1 MGTMSAEPV
10 WLAALSTGGG
20 VNGVDRQNN
29 ILRGYIVAE
38 KGPFKSPGRGE
49 FDTPALQKIVELGN
63 ASPLGLKARFTHP
76 GLSSD
81 GLGNM
86 LGRSKNFRMEG
97 DSAVRADLHFDPV
110 AFDGPKGNLGKYVMD
125 LAESDPKAI
134 GSSLVLTVDKTY
146 RLDDNG
152 QRKQGPDGELPPLW
166 HPKKLRASDIVDEGD
181 ATNSLLSVEDLDDL
195 PDHAV
200 RMAFEALNQAFSG
213 QDRET
218 VKLRTEAFLERY
230 LNHRFG
236 SVCGE
241 NRIAKLKTRLH
252 ELESAIDK

>member
-1 MGTMSAEPV
+1 
-10 WLAALSTGGG
+10 
-20 VNGVDRQNN
+20 
-29 ILRGYIVAE
+29 
-38 KGPFKSPGRGE
+38 
-49 FDTPALQKIVELGN
+49 
-63 ASPLGLKARFTHP
+63 
-76 GLSSD
+76 
-81 GLGNM
+81 M
-86 LGRSKNFRMEG
+86 LFRS
-97 DSAVRADLHFDPV
+97 
-110 AFDGPKGNLGKYVMD
+110 
-125 LAESDPKAI
+125 
-134 GSSLVLTVDKTY
+134 
-146 RLDDNG
+146 
-152 QRKQGPDGELPPLW
+152 
-166 HPKKLRASDIVDEGD
+166 EGD